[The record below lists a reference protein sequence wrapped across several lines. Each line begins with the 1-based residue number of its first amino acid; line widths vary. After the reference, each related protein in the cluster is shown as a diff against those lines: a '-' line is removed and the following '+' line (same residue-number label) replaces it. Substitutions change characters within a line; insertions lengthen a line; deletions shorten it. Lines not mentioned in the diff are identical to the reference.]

1 MTVSTTYLNDAAL
14 RVLEMLEQVGATFDP
29 PVKLAVLGADSRL
42 NLPCW
47 WIYPGDFS
55 GISSSHQREEET
67 YEIMIRL
74 IIGHAHEGMDT
85 DTSTLMQRLFL
96 WIPSTKHYFN
106 AHPDLKHRAGQSSI
120 QYLQGAKTAMRQST
134 QFGAFTAQD
143 HLGVEF
149 TLSLTFRVLSA
160 KVVLE

>member
-14 RVLEMLEQVGATFDP
+14 RVREMLTVLGATFDP

-47 WIYPGDFS
+47 WVYPGDVGGQGNS
-55 GISSSHQREEET
+55 QQYEEET
-67 YEIMIRL
+67 YELLIRL

-85 DTSTLMQRLFL
+85 ETATLMQKLFL
-96 WIPSTKHYFN
+96 WVPATRHYFN
-106 AHPDLKHRAGQSSI
+106 ARRSLKYQAGQSSI
-120 QYLQGAKTAMRQST
+120 TYLQPPKTAMRLST
-134 QFGAFTAQD
+134 PFGAWQAQD

-149 TLSLTFRVLSA
+149 TLSLTFRVPSGQT
-160 KVVLE
+160 VLE